1 MTSLPLFTLKV
12 GRALGSTRSSRV
24 VSSSSAAPFFPGGWG
39 WGCRPNFPHF
49 LLRTVPCST
58 LGVMSAPMWEAGLVQ
73 RGMNGGGMHPR
84 VQAEWGGGQ
93 TGLEGSW
100 QALRELRK
108 PSLCGQVGMPS
119 DSTANLPLGKLSVM
133 WQGRPDGGDPPAP
146 QSHRL
151 LRVHGNRICV
161 PLPTRTTACFSTPT
175 PI

>member
-84 VQAEWGGGQ
+84 VQAEWGGD
-93 TGLEGSW
+93 
-100 QALRELRK
+100 K
-108 PSLCGQVGMPS
+108 
-119 DSTANLPLGKLSVM
+119 LG
-133 WQGRPDGGDPPAP
+133 WRGPGRPSGNSGSHHCVDKSECP
-146 QSHRL
+146 Q
-151 LRVHGNRICV
+151 IA
-161 PLPTRTTACFSTPT
+161 LPTFL
-175 PI
+175 